1 MLLKYFFR
9 HAYSECFKF
18 VHLESSKQSLKNHFL
33 NKIFHSLVVHINFAN
48 PITIITPENKRLY
61 LWYSNVV
68 RRCRNK
74 ILAWNGFSRVMI
86 EMLFLF
92 LALWAARDECDIK
105 YCFQR
110 IGLSIIRRQSNVVWQ
125 WFSSVS
131 TWIHHCG
138 KQHVFIDG
146 LTYIFTVTQIW
157 TVDGFCRLFFWV
169 KAHRLICRSKV
180 KKINVMH
187 RVAGKFKVI
196 FPLLNKRISL

>member
-1 MLLKYFFR
+1 MLILNVSNLSISNIQNKVWR
-9 HAYSECFKF
+9 II
-18 VHLESSKQSLKNHFL
+18 FL
-33 NKIFHSLVVHINFAN
+33 NKIFHSLVVYINFAN

-61 LWYSNVV
+61 LWYSDVV

-86 EMLFLF
+86 KMLFLF
-92 LALWAARDECDIK
+92 RALWAVRDECDIK

-125 WFSSVS
+125 WFSSFS

-146 LTYIFTVTQIW
+146 LAYIFTVTQIW

-169 KAHRLICRSKV
+169 KAHRLICNFKV

-187 RVAGKFKVI
+187 RVAGKFKAI